1 MGTLIIIAGL
11 AVVPP
16 LVALIW
22 PSVRVTFRSML
33 NFVANFIY
41 SLLKRT
47 R

>member
-1 MGTLIIIAGL
+1 METLIIIAGL

-16 LVALIW
+16 MVAFMR
-22 PSVRVTFRSML
+22 PSARVTVRSML
-33 NFVANFIY
+33 NFVANFIH

>member
-16 LVALIW
+16 LVALMR
-22 PSVRVTFRSML
+22 PSVQVTARAML
-33 NFVANFIY
+33 NGGANVIQ
-41 SLLKRT
+41 SLLKRI